1 MGEFQPE
8 SFGRYYLVDKVAV
21 GGMAEVFKAKSFS
34 TGGFEKLLVIK
45 RILDHLSDND
55 EFVDMFID
63 EAKISVELQHP
74 NIVQIYDFG
83 QLGDNYFIAMECVEG
98 KDVKGILR
106 KLAER
111 RKLLPPE
118 FAVYIA
124 HEMAKGLDFAHKKTN
139 LKGDLLG
146 IVHRDVS
153 PSNILVSYTGE
164 VKVADFG
171 IAKAEISL
179 YNTKDGVLKG
189 KFEYMSPEQA
199 SAQDVSYRS
208 DIFAAGIILHEML
221 TGRRLFKTDSEIKT
235 LERVKTVDVPR
246 PSEVNPS
253 LSPRLD
259 EIVMKALTKDP
270 KERFED
276 AKAFQQALFEYL
288 YPSTPDIVRE
298 SLKHFMQELF
308 RDEIDAERSQL
319 ESGTLIAQQ
328 MYEAEP
334 EIDLDEEWQEGA
346 SVGTQTLVQ
355 RSKAPVLAILAV
367 LALLL
372 PVIGF
377 LGWKVMQPPEVVVE
391 EAPSPT
397 HGSLILRVVPEEV
410 GQAVF
415 KLDGLEVG
423 QGLALTL
430 DEIEPRPDAVL
441 TVEAEGYELYEETL
455 EIVAGERIRQ
465 RVNLVAL
472 PEEAPPVDRVPDRT
486 PEVTDR
492 TPEVTDTTPEQTAGT
507 NTDRQPAKEPGAARF
522 TSTPP
527 GAEVY
532 VDGSMVGRTPTTWK
546 RGSAGQS
553 AAVEYRM
560 NGYDTARFS
569 ITFPEDGASETF
581 KRTLKEKE
589 SAPGK
594 VSVNVKSGWAEVWID
609 GKKVD
614 TTPLYNH
621 SLAAGQHTV
630 RVTNPQTGL
639 DESKTVTVAAGETL
653 RVNF

>member
-1 MGEFQPE
+1 MAEFQPE
-8 SFGRYYLVDKVAV
+8 AFGRYYLVDKVAV

-111 RKLLPPE
+111 RKLFPPE

-124 HEMAKGLDFAHKKTN
+124 HEMCKGLDFAHKKTN

-199 SAQDVSYRS
+199 SAKDTTFRS
-208 DIFAAGIILHEML
+208 DIFASGIILHEML
-221 TGRRLFKTDSEIKT
+221 TGRRLFKTDSEVKT
-235 LERVKTVDVPR
+235 LEKVKNVDIPR
-246 PSEVNPS
+246 PSEVNPQI
-253 LSPRLD
+253 SPRLD
-259 EIVMKALTKDP
+259 EIVMKALSKDP
-270 KERFED
+270 ADRFED

-288 YPSTPDIVRE
+288 YPNTPDIVRE
-298 SLKHFMQELF
+298 SLKHFMTELF
-308 RDEIDAERSQL
+308 RDEISAENGQL
-319 ESGTLIAQQ
+319 EKGTAIAVE
-328 MYEAEP
+328 MYESEP

-355 RSKAPVLAILAV
+355 QSKAPILAILVV

-377 LGWKVMQPPEVVVE
+377 LGWKVMQSPDVVVE
-391 EAPSPT
+391 KAPDPT
-397 HGSLILRVVPEEV
+397 TGSLQLKVDPAE
-410 GQAVF
+410 ATSATF
-415 KLDGLEVG
+415 FLDGEKLGE
-423 QGLALTL
+423 GLTLAL
-430 DEIEPRPDAVL
+430 DEIAPKSGAVL
-441 TVEAEGYELYEETL
+441 RIEATGYESYEEAVD
-455 EIVAGERIRQ
+455 IVAGERLRQ
-465 RVNLVAL
+465 RIILVAIG
-472 PEEAPPVDRVPDRT
+472 EEPP
-486 PEVTDR
+486 PEVPKQTTTAPKQTTTAPKQTTQETAPSGTATEEPAA
-492 TPEVTDTTPEQTAGT
+492 TPGT
-507 NTDRQPAKEPGAARF
+507 ARF

-527 GAEVY
+527 SAEVY
-532 VDGSMVGRTPTTWK
+532 VNGSMIGRTPTSWK
-546 RGSAGQS
+546 RGSAGES
-553 AAVEYRM
+553 AAVEFRKS
-560 NGYDTARFS
+560 GYDTTRFT
-569 ITFPEDGASETF
+569 ITFPEDGEAETF
-581 KRTLKEKE
+581 KRTLSEKK
-589 SAPGK
+589 STPGK

-621 SLAAGQHTV
+621 SLTAGAHTI
-630 RVTNPQTGL
+630 RVTNAQTGM
-639 DESKTVTVAAGETL
+639 EETKSVTVTAGETL
-653 RVNF
+653 KVMF